1 MHLTHKY
8 SFKKKK
14 NCGYNYGILI
24 VTTCKNLHCFY
35 KSNSG
40 IYPQQR
46 NKRTKNEISFTW
58 HLQSHQENSHKNF
71 LDEHTFSFY

>member
-8 SFKKKK
+8 SFKKKIVDTITVFWLLLHVK
-14 NCGYNYGILI
+14 IFTVFINQILAFILNRGI
-24 VTTCKNLHCFY
+24 KG
-35 KSNSG
+35 K
-40 IYPQQR
+40 
-46 NKRTKNEISFTW
+46 KNEISFTW